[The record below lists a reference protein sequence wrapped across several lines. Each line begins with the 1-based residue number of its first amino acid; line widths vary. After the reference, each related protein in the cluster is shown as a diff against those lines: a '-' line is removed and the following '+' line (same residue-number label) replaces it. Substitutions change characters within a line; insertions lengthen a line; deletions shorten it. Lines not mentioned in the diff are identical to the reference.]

1 VEARVMPVARVVV
14 IGATGSIGRQ
24 ALDVIARFPGEFDL
38 VGAVGGRRAE
48 ELARACAPFPMA
60 RLVVADPPGQT
71 PSGMGAGSDA
81 VCELLRTSQPDVVL
95 VGGGG
100 AGALIP
106 TLVACETGATLAVA
120 VKEVM
125 VMAGELVTDT
135 ARCHGTTIIP
145 VDSEHSAIWQ
155 CLRGED
161 PATVARLVLTASGGP
176 FRSVPLEAISRATPE
191 QALAHPNWQM
201 GPKISID
208 SATMMN
214 KGLEVIEAH
223 FLFDIPYD
231 QIEVV
236 VHPQSAIHSA
246 VEFCDGM
253 LIAQLGLPDMRAPIA
268 LALSGGRRL
277 PGVVDAL
284 HLGEL
289 RQLEFEPLDP
299 ARFPALGVARRAAV
313 RGGGAPAALNAANE
327 VAVEGFLTGQI
338 PFGAIAELVAEVA
351 DSFPAD
357 PVRSLDQVLAADA
370 RGREQARA
378 LLSELAGGHP
388 GAGAGA

>member
-1 VEARVMPVARVVV
+1 MPATRVVV
-14 IGATGSIGRQ
+14 MGATGSIGRQ
-24 ALDVIARFPGEFDL
+24 ALDVIARFPGEFEL
-38 VGAVGGRRAE
+38 VGAVGGRRTGA
-48 ELARACAPFPMA
+48 LASACAAFPGA
-60 RLVVADPPGQT
+60 NLVVADPKGQV
-71 PSGMGAGSDA
+71 PDGMRVGTEA
-81 VCELLRTSQPDVVL
+81 VCDLLRHSQPDVVL

-125 VMAGELVTDT
+125 VMAGELVTTT
-135 ARCHGTTIIP
+135 AKRYGTTIIP

-155 CLRGED
+155 CMRGED
-161 PATVARLVLTASGGP
+161 PATVAHLVLTASGGP
-176 FRSVPLEAISRATPE
+176 FRTTPLDAIARATPE
-191 QALAHPNWQM
+191 QALAHPNWKM
-201 GPKISID
+201 GRKISID

-236 VHPQSAIHSA
+236 VHPQSAVHSA
-246 VEFCDGM
+246 VEFCDGT
-253 LIAQLGLPDMRAPIA
+253 LVAQLGLADMRAPIA

-277 PGVVDAL
+277 PGVVDSL
-284 HLGEL
+284 HLGEVRRL
-289 RQLEFEPLDP
+289 DFEPLEP
-299 ARFPALGVARRAAV
+299 GRFPALGVARRAAV

-327 VAVEGFLTGQI
+327 VAVDGFLSGRI

-357 PVRSLDQVLAADA
+357 PVSSLSQVLAADA
-370 RGREQARA
+370 KGRELATE
-378 LLSELAGGHP
+378 LLAELAGSNGV
-388 GAGAGA
+388 ARA